1 MAHDIAAIG
10 NALVDTQFKV
20 EQDFLDGIG
29 MKPDEMVIQS
39 REEQNAILDKLLL
52 LDLESVVDC
61 GGSATNSLIA
71 ASYFGSS
78 CHHVCKLND
87 DEDGNKSV
95 SYTHLRAHETG

>member
-10 NALVDTQFKV
+10 NALVDTQFMV
-20 EQDFLDGIG
+20 EQDFLDEIG

-61 GGSATNSLIA
+61 GALLPI
-71 ASYFGSS
+71 
-78 CHHVCKLND
+78 H
-87 DEDGNKSV
+87 
-95 SYTHLRAHETG
+95 